1 MKKSGQIILFQFP
14 QTNMAQGKLRP
25 GLLLGKLP
33 GPYDD
38 WLVCMISSQL
48 HQQIKDFDEVVDKND
63 PDFSRSGLKTTSL
76 IRVARL
82 AVIDGGILL
91 GTIGEVDAER
101 LKRIKV
107 RLSEWFK
114 KI

>member
-1 MKKSGQIILFQFP
+1 VKKSGQIILFQFP
-14 QTNMAQGKLRP
+14 QTDLAQGKLRP

-48 HQQIKDFDEVVDKND
+48 HQQIKNFDEVVDKND
-63 PDFSRSGLKTTSL
+63 PDFAGSGLKIPSL
-76 IRVARL
+76 IRIGRL
-82 AVIDGGILL
+82 AVIDGDILL
-91 GTIGEVDAER
+91 GAIGEVDTKR